1 MVQDKPMDEAFEI
14 LKGTIQDT
22 LGFFPERYK
31 ERPLKRR
38 IAVRMRHVKT
48 DSYMEYARILKENEE
63 EQKMLHKALTINVSK
78 FFRNRATFQKIS
90 DEILPRILK
99 EYQGSDEMVTVWC
112 AGCAT
117 GEEVYTMA
125 MLIDHYL
132 REEQLEIPFTVFG
145 TDIDVDSLQHAEKGC
160 YRKEA
165 FDEMPEQFYERYFD
179 KHERCCIRKEAK
191 SHAEFLR
198 LDLEEEHAAL
208 MDLDLILFRN
218 VLIYM
223 QREFQEKVLL
233 LIHKRLNKRGFLVLG
248 KVEMLTGGSKN
259 LFTIVDSRE
268 RIYRKCQI
276 LER

>member
-1 MVQDKPMDEAFEI
+1 MTEEGTTDKEFEM
-14 LKGTIQDT
+14 LKATIKET

-31 ERPLKRR
+31 ERPLRRR

-48 DSYMEYARILKENEE
+48 DSYLEYARILKGS
-63 EQKMLHKALTINVSK
+63 EQEQQLLHKTLTINVSK
-78 FFRNRATFQKIS
+78 FFRNRVTFQKIS
-90 DEILPRILK
+90 EEILPRIAK
-99 EYQGSDEMVTVWC
+99 EYRENGGVVKVWC

-125 MLIDHYL
+125 ILIDDYFT
-132 REEQLEIPFTVFG
+132 QQQIGIPFTVIG
-145 TDIDVDSLQHAEKGC
+145 TDIDVDSLKHAEKGC

-165 FDEMPEQFYERYFD
+165 FDEMPDEYLQRYFEKREQYCVTD
-179 KHERCCIRKEAK
+179 EIR
-191 SHAEFLR
+191 SHVEFLR
-198 LDLEEEHAAL
+198 LDLEDEDPAL
-208 MDLDLILFRN
+208 ECLALILFRN

-223 QREFQEKVLL
+223 RRDFQEKVLL
-233 LIHKRLNKRGFLVLG
+233 FIHKRLSKRGFLVLG

-268 RIYRKCQI
+268 RIYRKCQV